1 MRMCRLWPALWIWLS
16 TTAVIFAS
24 EAVPETL
31 TGEAKEGASPS
42 VFTGDWAESA
52 WTLVWFAIL
61 LFVLWKLAW
70 KPLLKALQARQDHIQ
85 KEIDDAEKSRKQAQ
99 QVLDEYRS
107 KLADA
112 ERQGREIISQR
123 VKQAQVE
130 AKEVESQ
137 NRQQIEHM
145 KVRFDADIE
154 RGKIDA
160 QEHLWQQAGE
170 IVIKLGQEV
179 FGKTLNDQ
187 DNQRL
192 IQQAIE
198 RLRQVHQTP
207 PAGG

>member
-1 MRMCRLWPALWIWLS
+1 MQMRRLWLALWVWFG
-16 TTAVIFAS
+16 TTAIALANESVL
-24 EAVPETL
+24 AVE
-31 TGEAKEGASPS
+31 GEAAVEKAPPS
-42 VFTGDWAESA
+42 VFTGSVMESI
-52 WTLVWFAIL
+52 WTLIW
-61 LFVLWKLAW
+61 FVLLIIVLWRVAW

-85 KEIDDAEKSRKQAQ
+85 KEIDDAEKSHKQAQ

-112 ERQGREIISQR
+112 ERQGREIINQR

-130 AKEVESQ
+130 AKEVEIQ

-154 RGKIDA
+154 REKIDA
-160 QEHLWQQAGE
+160 QEQLWQQAGE
-170 IVIKLGQEV
+170 IVQKLGQEV
-179 FGKTLNDQ
+179 FGKTLTDQ

-198 RLRQVHQTP
+198 RLKQVHQP
-207 PAGG
+207 PAAGG